1 MDRAVSM
8 DRAEPRQ
15 TRGPVHCR
23 TIPHHQRGTCHCRG
37 MGAHS
42 IKRQS
47 PAPAPPGEAWWLG
60 LRERD
65 IYDLDL
71 RDEVLQ
77 AEDDRSRWRERA
89 TAVLAAVPVA
99 VVVTLLDVANG
110 GSVLAA
116 TLLGLACSACLI
128 VAYLLHTEANR

>member
-1 MDRAVSM
+1 
-8 DRAEPRQ
+8 
-15 TRGPVHCR
+15 
-23 TIPHHQRGTCHCRG
+23 

-42 IKRQS
+42 IRRS
-47 PAPAPPGEAWWLG
+47 PLPAPGEESWRG

-71 RDEVLQ
+71 RR
-77 AEDDRSRWRERA
+77 AEATVEEDPPWRERA
-89 TAVLAAVPVA
+89 AAVLTAIPAA

-128 VAYLLHTEANR
+128 VAYHLHTEANR